1 MKSILTS
8 SAIKNQDPFVQ
19 LTPFQRSQVVELR
32 EVAKLCYE
40 RGWTWCTAGNFSVR
54 GSQDTVWMS
63 PSGIS
68 KRDIDVN
75 GFVPM
80 SLSSGVALSSEKGA
94 PSGEAAVHLEI
105 YRRVQEARTVVHSHP
120 INFAALSKGKREI
133 EFDGHEMLKALG
145 AADHRVPI
153 KISLIPNPTPQEM
166 LKLKL
171 DEKHLNLNIRAVVLE
186 GHGVYAWGKSPLEAL
201 VVLEVLEYLCLQLV
215 R

>member
-8 SAIKNQDPFVQ
+8 SPMKNQDPFVQ

-54 GSQDTVWMS
+54 GTQDTVWMS

-68 KRDIDVN
+68 KRDINID

-80 SLSSGVALSSEKGA
+80 SLSTGKPYSNEKGT
-94 PSGEAAVHLEI
+94 PSGEASVHLEI
-105 YRRVQEARTVVHSHP
+105 YKCISDAKTVVHSHP
-120 INFAALSKGKREI
+120 PRFAALSKGKREI
-133 EFDGHEMLKALG
+133 VFQGHEMLKALG
-145 AADHRVPI
+145 ISDHQTPL
-153 KISLIPNPTPQEM
+153 KISFTPNPTPQEM

-171 DEKHLNLNIRAVVLE
+171 GQEHLNLNIRAVVLE

-201 VVLEVLEYLCLQLV
+201 VVLEVLEYLCSQQV
-215 R
+215 K